1 MLPKG
6 TMAIVVEALA
16 KIKFNERNE
25 LDIEIRARALANE
38 HAMELDVLLENSLR
52 KALGGKRISKE
63 RQDIIVNEFCNYML
77 GVNDEIKSK

>member
-25 LDIEIRARALANE
+25 LDIEIRARTLADE
-38 HAMELDVLLENSLR
+38 HAIKLDTLLESSLR

-63 RQDIIVNEFCNYML
+63 RQDIIVNEFCDRML
-77 GVNDEIKSK
+77 GVK